1 MTLFSPHVFFMIAI
15 TVQIHKHLCATLYL
29 PVAMGTPG
37 IRASPMIAILFH
49 ACILHSG

>member
-15 TVQIHKHLCATLYL
+15 TVQIHKHSCAALYL
-29 PVAMGTPG
+29 PVAMGNPG